1 MAPAYCFHDSAS
13 RPPTKRLAGRWYS
26 CANFIKH
33 IGGISHGS
41 INASNREYTGECR
54 WIAGAEALAVEE
66 LKKGYCCL
74 FELDG
79 RGMLLLDIGLR
90 IWDAN
95 QLEQWTLELVL
106 LRWGKKTAK
115 DA

>member
-1 MAPAYCFHDSAS
+1 
-13 RPPTKRLAGRWYS
+13 
-26 CANFIKH
+26 
-33 IGGISHGS
+33 
-41 INASNREYTGECR
+41 
-54 WIAGAEALAVEE
+54 VEE